1 MSPRPAATDP
11 PGPRGLGAPRVDVRG
26 LGAPRVDVRAVGA
39 RPRERGRALGALTA
53 CALLTLGLGACSS
66 TSVLSLETGQCLDAP
81 SGETVTDVE
90 LRPCTSAH
98 SLEVVGTFDLD
109 GDTLPAEDEL
119 SAIAQERCSQ
129 AFADYVGTDVE
140 ESGLDLTWLAPT
152 AQSWNA
158 SDDRTVACLAGADTD
173 SLTSSVKGS
182 RR

>member
-1 MSPRPAATDP
+1 M
-11 PGPRGLGAPRVDVRG
+11 
-26 LGAPRVDVRAVGA
+26 DVRAVGA
-39 RPRERGRALGALTA
+39 RPRGRGRALVPLAVLALVP
-53 CALLTLGLGACSS
+53 LGLGACSS

-90 LRPCTSAH
+90 LRSCTSAH

-109 GDTLPAEDEL
+109 GDTLPAEDDL
-119 SAIAQERCSQ
+119 TATAQDRCSQ
-129 AFADYVGTDVE
+129 AFADYVGIDVE

-152 AQSWNA
+152 TQSWNA
-158 SDDRTVACLAGADTD
+158 SGDRTVACLAGADTD

>member
-11 PGPRGLGAPRVDVRG
+11 PGPRGLGAPRVDVR
-26 LGAPRVDVRAVGA
+26 AVGA
-39 RPRERGRALGALTA
+39 RPRGRGRAPLALA
-53 CALLTLGLGACSS
+53 VCALVTLGLGACSS

-109 GDTLPAEDEL
+109 GDTLPPEEEL
-119 SAIAQERCSQ
+119 TATAQERCSQ
-129 AFADYVGTDVE
+129 AFADYVGIDVE

-152 AQSWNA
+152 SQSWNA
-158 SDDRTVACLAGADTD
+158 SGDRTVACLAGADTD